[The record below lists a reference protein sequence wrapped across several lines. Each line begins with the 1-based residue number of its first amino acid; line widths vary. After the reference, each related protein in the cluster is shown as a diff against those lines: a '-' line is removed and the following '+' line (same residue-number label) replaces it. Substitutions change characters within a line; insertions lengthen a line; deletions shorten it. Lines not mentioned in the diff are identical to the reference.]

1 MGAPREMP
9 TMMDDSVLDDLDVTQ
24 LQDDA
29 TSAVMYHQDADH
41 MSQRDVHE
49 ASAVYDV
56 LYPSSDENDL
66 GESDSVQEGV
76 SKEALDGARA
86 ARKEATKELLAA
98 KGSAATKKAEKK
110 LKQAEQGVEKAKEN
124 VVGKDEMAKQ
134 KEKKAEQKLE
144 KAKAEEDSARKKV
157 LNAKGL
163 EATEEATKQMEKAKK
178 KVSKDK
184 KKAAAL
190 GVKKGTDSTKKAR
203 TKEMKKP
210 IFKAKLK
217 QKVKAEKKE

>member
-1 MGAPREMP
+1 MG
-9 TMMDDSVLDDLDVTQ
+9 
-24 LQDDA
+24 
-29 TSAVMYHQDADH
+29 
-41 MSQRDVHE
+41 
-49 ASAVYDV
+49 
-56 LYPSSDENDL
+56 SDENDL

-86 ARKEATKELLAA
+86 AWKEATKELLAA

-124 VVGKDEMAKQ
+124 VVGKDEKANQ

-163 EATEEATKQMEKAKK
+163 EATEEATKQMEKA
-178 KVSKDK
+178 
-184 KKAAAL
+184 
-190 GVKKGTDSTKKAR
+190 
-203 TKEMKKP
+203 
-210 IFKAKLK
+210 
-217 QKVKAEKKE
+217 